1 MTLKNIYFKF
11 QFRKL
16 AINESTT
23 YHTYISEDLLDVLLL
38 EGSTQ
43 IGATLQS
50 DFQLAASVVE
60 KMIPLLVFQTML
72 QQTRLR

>member
-23 YHTYISEDLLDVLLL
+23 YHTYISEDLLDVSLL
-38 EGSTQ
+38 EGSMQ
-43 IGATLQS
+43 IGATLRS
-50 DFQLAASVVE
+50 DFQLVASVVE